1 MWENV
6 WRPGGDGG
14 GTSGTQVAGRWSDLR
29 ATPWDTL
36 VGNSAGSVQGPA
48 RHRSRSR
55 LHSSFSCHLSIP
67 LLENL
72 SIILSKAQLL
82 VAEALGSRGGQ
93 LNLNQGSDPG
103 SVLLLT
109 GSHFSTTMT
118 YGEVLG
124 RHSTSSQC
132 YVNAMVGLVVSDQ
145 PSNQDERRLFYF
157 NYSDVE
163 NTLLSY
169 TSPPFRFLTPSWLEL
184 VPLCA
189 SCQWPPPSLTGS
201 ISWVV
206 GSSLKGFK
214 QFLLK
219 SSENLKMANTNRLIG
234 PMLRN

>member
-1 MWENV
+1 MHFLQIIEKPNKEVRKAERIGLNV
-6 WRPGGDGG
+6 GECLA
-14 GTSGTQVAGRWSDLR
+14 SRWCRFWWWWDLR

-48 RHRSRSR
+48 KHRSRSR
-55 LHSSFSCHLSIP
+55 LQSSFKSSFSCHLSIP

-124 RHSTSSQC
+124 RRSTSSQC
-132 YVNAMVGLVVSDQ
+132 YVNAMVGWVVSG
-145 PSNQDERRLFYF
+145 QDERRLFYF
-157 NYSDVE
+157 SYSDVE
-163 NTLLSY
+163 NTLLS
-169 TSPPFRFLTPSWLEL
+169 
-184 VPLCA
+184 
-189 SCQWPPPSLTGS
+189 
-201 ISWVV
+201 
-206 GSSLKGFK
+206 
-214 QFLLK
+214 
-219 SSENLKMANTNRLIG
+219 
-234 PMLRN
+234 